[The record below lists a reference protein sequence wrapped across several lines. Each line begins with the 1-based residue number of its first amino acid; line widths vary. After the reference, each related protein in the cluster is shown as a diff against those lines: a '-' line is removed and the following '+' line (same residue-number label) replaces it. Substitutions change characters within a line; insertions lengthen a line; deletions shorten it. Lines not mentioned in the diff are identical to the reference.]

1 MVKNYMEVLVEEY
14 LSEIIKEQEHIKD
27 CSKCQEDVKAIA
39 LNHLKPMYVVTEK
52 GSLYAK
58 LNEFSL
64 QFKSD
69 VLRELIR
76 ASEIVADKPQHEDN

>member
-1 MVKNYMEVLVEEY
+1 MVKNYMEVLVEEH
-14 LSEIIKEQEHIKD
+14 LSEIIKEQEHIKN
-27 CSKCQEDVKAIA
+27 CNKCQEDVKAIA

-76 ASEIVADKPQHEDN
+76 ASEIVADKPQHEDS

>member
-1 MVKNYMEVLVEEY
+1 MIKNYMEILVEEH
-14 LSEIIKEQEHIKD
+14 LSEVIKDQEHIQN
-27 CSKCQEDVKAIA
+27 CEKCQEDVQAIA
-39 LNHLKPMYVVTEK
+39 LNNLKPMYVVTEK

-58 LNEFSL
+58 VNEFSL

-76 ASEIVADKPQHEDN
+76 AAEKVTEKPQHDEA

>member
-1 MVKNYMEVLVEEY
+1 MVKNYMEILVEEH
-14 LSEIIKEQEHIKD
+14 LSGVIKDQEHIQSCK
-27 CSKCQEDVKAIA
+27 KCQEDVQAIA
-39 LNHLKPMYVVTEK
+39 LSNLKPMYVVTEK

-76 ASEIVADKPQHEDN
+76 AVEKVSEKPQHEDL